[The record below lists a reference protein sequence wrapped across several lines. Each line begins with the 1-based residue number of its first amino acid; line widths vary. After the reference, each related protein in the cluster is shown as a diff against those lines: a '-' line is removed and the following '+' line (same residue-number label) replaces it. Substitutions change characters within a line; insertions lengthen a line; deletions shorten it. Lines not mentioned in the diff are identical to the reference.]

1 MAGILADL
9 SNMHDWREPYTGAPP
24 SRNQHVRNARK
35 GHRVRITN
43 IRTSGNRPPRE
54 CVAPGADVRR
64 EDSSRPNLFRI
75 WLQRNCR
82 YIYNYNPLPPLS
94 LLANVDIQGCT
105 SKYGAL
111 SYATPYITHRGSNGT
126 FLCAG
131 GKYVRPL
138 HIAHVGGKE
147 KFAPGNLPIFNAQ
160 CSPAIISHLE
170 VCHMNW
176 NIPRHLYSRSFK
188 TLAMKTSP
196 RRARTP
202 TGRQNLRVG
211 GMRTLHARR
220 PSIGTERDSQY
231 LQPMRLHPPPSLG
244 TRGFLGGGISGGLAT
259 CM

>member
-1 MAGILADL
+1 MRRGDLLDPCATSRGDIRHLLQSVGEESEESFGERFQMAGILADL

-147 KFAPGNLPIFNAQ
+147 KRAPGNLPIF
-160 CSPAIISHLE
+160 
-170 VCHMNW
+170 
-176 NIPRHLYSRSFK
+176 
-188 TLAMKTSP
+188 
-196 RRARTP
+196 RRAI
-202 TGRQNLRVG
+202 L
-211 GMRTLHARR
+211 ARN
-220 PSIGTERDSQY
+220 Y
-231 LQPMRLHPPPSLG
+231 
-244 TRGFLGGGISGGLAT
+244 
-259 CM
+259 